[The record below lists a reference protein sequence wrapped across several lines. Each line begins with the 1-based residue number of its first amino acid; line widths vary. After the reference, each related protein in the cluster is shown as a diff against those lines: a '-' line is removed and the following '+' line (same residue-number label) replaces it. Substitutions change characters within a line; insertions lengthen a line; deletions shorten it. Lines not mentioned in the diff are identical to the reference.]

1 MLGHL
6 SSFTGLRALVRDSGL
21 SDSTEF
27 AFPCRPCHSRAL
39 CADPSAKKC
48 LVMDADD
55 EAVLNLIA
63 ECEWD
68 LSNPPGSTSS
78 SQRERE
84 ADLRSSQGRLLLHR
98 EGPVGPACAGS
109 WPSLAS

>member
-1 MLGHL
+1 
-6 SSFTGLRALVRDSGL
+6 
-21 SDSTEF
+21 
-27 AFPCRPCHSRAL
+27 
-39 CADPSAKKC
+39 
-48 LVMDADD
+48 MDADD

-84 ADLRSSQGRLLLHR
+84 ADLRSSQGRLLLHHR
-98 EGPVGPACAGS
+98 GAVGPACAGVLVIPGLLTHS
-109 WPSLAS
+109 CAFRKTPLPAEFS

>member
-1 MLGHL
+1 MHVPC
-6 SSFTGLRALVRDSGL
+6 RPEHVQAADAN
-21 SDSTEF
+21 EF
-27 AFPCRPCHSRAL
+27 VFPCRPRHSRGWCTDA
-39 CADPSAKKC
+39 SAKKC

-78 SQRERE
+78 SQKEHE
-84 ADLRSSQGRLLLHR
+84 ADLHRPQGVLLS
-98 EGPVGPACAGS
+98 VVKAQCAAGTGFTTHS
-109 WPSLAS
+109 CVVCSTD